1 MRMRQIMGGGPSV
14 SSLIQSTHPW
24 GCDILDYGWMR
35 TSRKFNPRIHEDATQ
50 TSHWVFLPSAN
61 SIHASMRMRRD
72 IRGVPR
78 ILSGNSIHASMRMR
92 PQYMVII
99 GGTRTKYRD
108 PLYCHVLQMII
119 HCHISCTFHHIEV
132 RKTRGFHVH
141 LPFAPGRS
149 QWLCACYIFHST
161 TDFTKMGFH
170 LNLLQHLI
178 DAAISPLQLRAVSP
192 IPQQIISRSTLPHPF
207 PEIIVN

>member
-1 MRMRQIMGGGPSV
+1 MRMR
-14 SSLIQSTHPW
+14 L
-24 GCDILDYGWMR
+24 
-35 TSRKFNPRIHEDATQ
+35 
-50 TSHWVFLPSAN
+50 
-61 SIHASMRMRRD
+61 
-72 IRGVPR
+72 
-78 ILSGNSIHASMRMR
+78 
-92 PQYMVII
+92 QYMVII

-161 TDFTKMGFH
+161 TDFTKMVFH
-170 LNLLQHLI
+170 LNLLQHLS

-192 IPQQIISRSTLPHPF
+192 IPQQIISRSTLSHPS
-207 PEIIVN
+207 PEIIVNYHFICKFCAKTRITIILQNVQKKREEFLKWRNF